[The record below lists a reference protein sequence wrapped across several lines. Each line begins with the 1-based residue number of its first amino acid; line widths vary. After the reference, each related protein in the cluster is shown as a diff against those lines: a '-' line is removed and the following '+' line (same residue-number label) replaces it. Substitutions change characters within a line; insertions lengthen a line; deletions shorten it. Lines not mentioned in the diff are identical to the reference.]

1 MDHPTDQPTGIQSS
15 LFVLCLKHSSFIIHS
30 SYLLTMIMNDDWPP
44 DSVPSKGPTRSVR
57 GSVTRRRRRKT
68 GRRKWTLFFSALV
81 CRLHNGGLYQDAS
94 VLRLVGG
101 KEVVASGSGGRQ
113 ASAKFQ
119 VSSTRGLEWF

>member
-1 MDHPTDQPTGIQSS
+1 MD
-15 LFVLCLKHSSFIIHS
+15 
-30 SYLLTMIMNDDWPP
+30 
-44 DSVPSKGPTRSVR
+44 
-57 GSVTRRRRRKT
+57 
-68 GRRKWTLFFSALV
+68 TLFFGISV
-81 CRLHNGGLYQDAS
+81 PITHGGLYQDAS